1 MKTCL
6 GKKKTNS
13 FADVLKGR
21 RTVMT
26 DFVSY
31 ATSRYCPD
39 EEQTKLLAEF
49 HKHVWKDCKIETV
62 GQLTDM
68 RTYICSILKSLTLS
82 MIQRSMSL
90 DLWI

>member
-39 EEQTKLLAEF
+39 EEQTKCAN
-49 HKHVWKDCKIETV
+49 C
-62 GQLTDM
+62 
-68 RTYICSILKSLTLS
+68 
-82 MIQRSMSL
+82 
-90 DLWI
+90 